1 VTAEFWVTQTFN
13 GLSYGALLFLLASGL
28 SLIFGVM
35 RVVNLAHGSYFMLG
49 GYVGLSV
56 AWRTG
61 SYVLALLVGALVI
74 ALVGIAIERAFLRR
88 LPGQTLGQVLMTIGF
103 ALIFQDVALL
113 IWGGD
118 PYTIRVPAQLTGV
131 VIAGPGRFPI
141 YRIFI
146 VAVAV
151 VVGAVLWLVLD
162 RTRVGA
168 MIRAAVDDAEMAQ
181 GVGIRV
187 PRVSLGVFALGA
199 ALAAFGGV
207 VGAGFL
213 GVYPG
218 LDFEILPYAFV
229 VVIVGGLGSLPGAMV
244 GSLMVGLLDN
254 FGKALFPELS
264 YFTLFAP
271 MALILALKPTGL
283 FGRV

>member
-1 VTAEFWVTQTFN
+1 VTAEFWIAQTFN

-35 RVVNLAHGSYFMLG
+35 RIVNLAHGSYFMLG

-56 AWRTG
+56 VWRTG
-61 SYVLALLVGALVI
+61 SFVAALLAGAVAVGLIGVAM
-74 ALVGIAIERAFLRR
+74 ERLFLSR

-103 ALIFQDVALL
+103 ALIFQDLALL

-118 PYTIRVPAQLTGV
+118 PYTIPVPPLLSGV
-131 VIAGPGRFPI
+131 VRLDTLSFPI

-146 VAVAV
+146 VLVAV
-151 VVGAVLWLVLD
+151 VVGLLLWLALD
-162 RTRVGA
+162 RTRTGA

-187 PRVSLGVFALGA
+187 PRLSLGVFALGA
-199 ALAAFGGV
+199 CLAAFGGV
-207 VGAGFL
+207 IGGAFL

-218 LDFEILPYAFV
+218 ADFEVLPYAFV

-244 GSLMVGLLDN
+244 GSLLVGLLDN

-271 MALILALKPTGL
+271 MALILALRPTGL

>member
-1 VTAEFWVTQTFN
+1 MSAEFWIIQAFN
-13 GLSYGALLFLLASGL
+13 GISYGALLFLLASGL

-35 RVVNLAHGSYFMLG
+35 RIVNLAHGSYFMLG

-56 AWRTG
+56 VWRTH
-61 SYVLALLVGALVI
+61 SFLAALLAGAVAVGLIGA
-74 ALVGIAIERAFLRR
+74 GMERLFLRR
-88 LPGQTLGQVLMTIGF
+88 LPGQILGQVLMTMGF

-118 PYTIRVPAQLTGV
+118 PYMIPMPAQLTGV
-131 VIAGPGRFPI
+131 VRAGTLSFPL

-146 VAVAV
+146 VVVAV
-151 VVGAVLWLVLD
+151 LVGLLLWLALD
-162 RTRVGA
+162 RTRTGA

-187 PRVSLGVFALGA
+187 PLISLAVFALGA
-199 ALAAFGGV
+199 CLAAFGGV
-207 VGAGFL
+207 IGGAFL

-218 LDFEILPYAFV
+218 ADFEVLPYAFV

-244 GSLMVGLLDN
+244 GSLLVGLVDN

-271 MALILALKPTGL
+271 MALILALRPTGL
-283 FGRV
+283 FGRA

>member
-1 VTAEFWVTQTFN
+1 VTAEFWITQTFN

-35 RVVNLAHGSYFMLG
+35 RIVNLAHGSYFLLG
-49 GYVGLSV
+49 GYVGLSIV
-56 AWRTG
+56 WRTG
-61 SYVLALLVGALVI
+61 SYVAAVLIGALAI
-74 ALVGIAIERAFLRR
+74 ALVGVGMERLFLRR
-88 LPGQTLGQVLMTIGF
+88 LSGQTLGQVLMTIGF

-113 IWGGD
+113 LWGGD
-118 PYTIRVPAQLTGV
+118 PYSLPIPGPLQGVLTVGTLRFPRYRLFIMVLAV
-131 VIAGPGRFPI
+131 VI
-141 YRIFI
+141 
-146 VAVAV
+146 
-151 VVGAVLWLVLD
+151 GAALWLALD

-187 PRVSLGVFALGA
+187 PTVSLGVFALGA
-199 ALAAFGGV
+199 FLAALGGV
-207 VGAGFL
+207 IGGGFL

-244 GSLMVGLLDN
+244 GSLLVGLLDN
-254 FGKALFPELS
+254 FGKALFPELA

-271 MALILALKPTGL
+271 MALILALRPTGL
-283 FGRV
+283 FGR

>member
-1 VTAEFWVTQTFN
+1 MTAEFWVTQTFN

-35 RVVNLAHGSYFMLG
+35 RIVNLAHGSYFMLG

-61 SYVLALLVGALVI
+61 SYVLALVVGALVI
-74 ALVGIAIERAFLRR
+74 ALVGVVMERAFLRR

-118 PYTIRVPAQLTGV
+118 PYTIRVPASLSGVLT
-131 VIAGPGRFPI
+131 AGPGRFPV
-141 YRIFI
+141 YRVFI

-151 VVGAVLWLVLD
+151 AVGALLWLALD

-187 PRVSLGVFALGA
+187 PRVSLGVYALGA